1 MAFVNPNYYGFSA
14 SAVIILA
21 DFESDCER
29 DGGSKLE
36 CYTSSG
42 DYMLNIFGFNTIN
55 PYENILVWFKYIFRE
70 CKLSLK
76 LFICLQTSGSTI
88 KPVYTSGPKS
98 SGLYVVKLNHTSTI
112 GTQTSFL
119 GRVATIGKFHC
130 SGFHANINYVQKFA
144 SHKIVHPI
152 INSIP
157 INLTS
162 IDTTGNDNCFPGAC
176 WSL

>member
-55 PYENILVWFKYIFRE
+55 PYENILV
-70 CKLSLK
+70 
-76 LFICLQTSGSTI
+76 
-88 KPVYTSGPKS
+88 
-98 SGLYVVKLNHTSTI
+98 
-112 GTQTSFL
+112 
-119 GRVATIGKFHC
+119 
-130 SGFHANINYVQKFA
+130 
-144 SHKIVHPI
+144 
-152 INSIP
+152 
-157 INLTS
+157 
-162 IDTTGNDNCFPGAC
+162 
-176 WSL
+176 